1 MQRDLNTYEFYVIIC
16 GDIAGCTGKVNENDD
31 MENVMEIEKIY
42 EELNN
47 KLADAERV
55 LVGIGA
61 EWKVRDE
68 ERETQIMEAAKMMKR
83 LLEGKDYFVISTL
96 SKEEL
101 DRFSW
106 IDFKTVA
113 PLDEAMTED
122 QWNGYMNWLSR
133 TLNRKLVIL
142 ELGEGF
148 MQPTVIRWPFEKTV
162 MINQKSCMYR
172 VHKTFYQIADE
183 IKERAVAVKADSVEF
198 VAQWK
203 EN

>member
-1 MQRDLNTYEFYVIIC
+1 
-16 GDIAGCTGKVNENDD
+16 
-31 MENVMEIEKIY
+31 MEIKKIY
-42 EELNN
+42 EELNE

-61 EWKVRDE
+61 EWKQKDE
-68 ERETQIMEAAKMMKR
+68 EREAKVQEAKKKLKG
-83 LLEGKDYFVISTL
+83 LLDGKDYFVISTL
-96 SKEEL
+96 PKAEL
-101 DRFSW
+101 DRFGF

-113 PLDEAMTED
+113 PTDESMTEE

-148 MQPTVIRWPFEKTV
+148 VQPGIMRWPFERTV

-172 VHKTFYQIADE
+172 VHKTFYQTADE

-203 EN
+203 EK